1 MSRRSRKLT
10 PPEQDLWRLVTRDV
24 APLIDG
30 PVEPGRKAKTAAEGA
45 KAPEMPRSVSG
56 PMENPAGGLGALA
69 ARLARSGAAPNGGRA
84 PNADEAFAKPALS
97 KRPRVL
103 PPSYTPP
110 QSRPKAESR
119 PKAQSRSKSEAHPNP
134 GSRATLEDGRTP
146 AIEART
152 RRRLNRGQ
160 TEPDARIDLHG
171 MRQAAAHEALRSF
184 VLMSRA
190 RGHRLVLVVTG
201 KGEDVG
207 TPARLAAN
215 EGRGV
220 IRRAV
225 PRWLAL
231 ADMAPHVIGHEPAGP
246 RHGGSGALYVR
257 LKR

>member
-1 MSRRSRKLT
+1 MSRRSRTLT
-10 PPEQDLWRLVTRDV
+10 PPEQDLWRIVTRDV
-24 APLIDG
+24 APLDDA
-30 PVEPGRKAKTAAEGA
+30 PAAPGRKTKTSTTRAR
-45 KAPEMPRSVSG
+45 APEMPRDVSG
-56 PMENPAGGLGALA
+56 PVPRPIPGLGPLA
-69 ARLARSGAAPNGGRA
+69 ARLARSGADPNGSRA
-84 PNADEAFAKPALS
+84 KAFAKPSSS
-97 KRPRVL
+97 KRPSVL

-110 QSRPKAESR
+110 QSH
-119 PKAQSRSKSEAHPNP
+119 PKAQASPKAQARPA
-134 GSRATLEDGRTP
+134 LEDGRTP